1 MQLYIRDLILLAHIL
16 LGITWL
22 GGILFVGWGVYPAAN
37 KLPYRQQQKFL
48 LILMKHVHLLL
59 TLAGA
64 GVISTGTIL
73 GTIYGPLKSW
83 EMVMST
89 EYGRLF
95 LSAFAIASFSLLWGA
110 LVSYN
115 STMKMLTNQQL
126 WDCATKGESYPLKR
140 IMRQVTF
147 ISSIE
152 VAGLCIVVWIMVLI

>member
-1 MQLYIRDLILLAHIL
+1 MRVYSECNIFIPVRQRPVFSIEAIIMKLYIRDLILLAHIL

-73 GTIYGPLKSW
+73 GTIYTVK
-83 EMVMST
+83 
-89 EYGRLF
+89 
-95 LSAFAIASFSLLWGA
+95 
-110 LVSYN
+110 
-115 STMKMLTNQQL
+115 
-126 WDCATKGESYPLKR
+126 
-140 IMRQVTF
+140 IMGDGDVH
-147 ISSIE
+147 
-152 VAGLCIVVWIMVLI
+152 